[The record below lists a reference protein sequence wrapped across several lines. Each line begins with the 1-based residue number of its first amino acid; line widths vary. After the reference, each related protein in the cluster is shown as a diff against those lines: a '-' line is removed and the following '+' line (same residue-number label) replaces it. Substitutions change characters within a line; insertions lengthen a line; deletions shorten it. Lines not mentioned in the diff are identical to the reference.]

1 MAIEQQQNIKDS
13 KEGIILKGVGGS
25 YHVGTAGAL
34 LVCTARGLFR
44 KDNKKPLPG
53 DRVKI
58 LTDGKETHTIVEIL
72 PRKNELVR
80 PPVANVD
87 QLVVVTSLCD
97 PQPNALVIDKMLA
110 LAVKNHIRP
119 IVVFSKVD
127 LQDGAWWFHVY
138 QQAGFCVIPFSSVT
152 GEGVDAVRQL
162 LQGGITVFTGNSG
175 VGKSSLLN
183 CVVPQLRLETGDI
196 SKKLGRGRHT
206 TRKVELFAL
215 EQGGYVADTPGF
227 SLLDLERCGQIR
239 KEELADCFTEFAPY
253 IGKCRF
259 SSCAHLRE
267 KGCAV
272 LEAVQRGE
280 ISESRHRSY
289 VAMYD
294 EVKDWK
300 EWEHKN

>member
-1 MAIEQQQNIKDS
+1 MT
-13 KEGIILKGVGGS
+13 GV
-25 YHVGTAGAL
+25 
-34 LVCTARGLFR
+34 
-44 KDNKKPLPG
+44 
-53 DRVKI
+53 
-58 LTDGKETHTIVEIL
+58 
-72 PRKNELVR
+72 
-80 PPVANVD
+80 
-87 QLVVVTSLCD
+87 
-97 PQPNALVIDKMLA
+97 
-110 LAVKNHIRP
+110 
-119 IVVFSKVD
+119 
-127 LQDGAWWFHVY
+127 
-138 QQAGFCVIPFSSVT
+138 
-152 GEGVDAVRQL
+152 GVDAVRQL